1 MTKPIILT
9 TNLSA
14 TKLTAPI
21 NLKEQRVYS
30 RILEMAV
37 PIVFSGENKRIVKMK
52 EKVRKANTLLI
63 NG

>member
-1 MTKPIILT
+1 
-9 TNLSA
+9 
-14 TKLTAPI
+14 
-21 NLKEQRVYS
+21 
-30 RILEMAV
+30 MAV